1 MRMSAACKRLGSAI
15 VTSLTAA
22 FVAWPQP
29 VYSQTEVTDSRFW
42 HGPERTRLVLELSA
56 AATYRV
62 FSLEDPKRIVI
73 DIDEGRLRQGF
84 NFPTRAGGSVAGVRT
99 GRPDPETFR
108 IVLDL
113 RHAATFRAFL
123 LDPSDAYPHRL
134 VVDLIHEATTEEAA
148 SSSLDLREEDY
159 LVVIDP
165 GHGGEDPGAVGGTG
179 TYEKN
184 VALSIARRLKRIVNW
199 DGRMRAILT
208 RTDDYYVSLRKR
220 VTFAMT
226 RRADVFLS
234 VHADAA
240 RRKTAQGA
248 SVYILSTDGASSE
261 MGKWLAQRENA
272 ADLAGGVDIGQQDPV
287 LQRTLLDMGLDW
299 KIRES
304 HELGRALL
312 GALNEVGAL
321 HSREVGRAGFA
332 VLKAV
337 DIPAVLIET
346 GFMTNPVEER
356 DLQQELTQE
365 RIAGAIFRGLSTY
378 CDADERCPRR
388 TRDENTYVVA
398 PGDSLRLIAARLGV
412 SVSDLRKENALP
424 SGTLQI
430 GQKLKVPL

>member
-1 MRMSAACKRLGSAI
+1 MSAACKRLGSAI

-356 DLQQELTQE
+356 DLQQELIQE

>member
-1 MRMSAACKRLGSAI
+1 MSVVYRWLGPAT
-15 VTSLTAA
+15 VTSLLVA

-42 HGPERTRLVLELSA
+42 HGPERTRLVLELSGA
-56 AATYRV
+56 AAYRV
-62 FSLEDPKRIVI
+62 FSLGDPRRIVI
-73 DIDEGRLRQGF
+73 DIDEGRLRQGV
-84 NFPTRAGGSVAGVRT
+84 NFTTTAGGSVAGVRT

-134 VVDLIHEATTEEAA
+134 VVDVIQEATTKEVTPAPIE
-148 SSSLDLREEDY
+148 LREEDY

-199 DGRMRAILT
+199 DGRMRAMLT
-208 RTDDYYVSLRKR
+208 RTDDYYVSLRQR

-240 RRKTAQGA
+240 QRKTAQGA

-272 ADLAGGVDIGQQDPV
+272 ADLAGGVDIGEQDPV

-304 HELGRALL
+304 HELGRSLL
-312 GALNEVGAL
+312 GSLNEVGVL

-346 GFMTNPVEER
+346 GFMTNPVEEK

-412 SVSDLRKENALP
+412 SVPDLRRENAIQ

>member
-1 MRMSAACKRLGSAI
+1 MGAAGQWLGSAI
-15 VTSLTAA
+15 ITGLALA
-22 FVAWPQP
+22 FGAWPQP
-29 VYSQTEVTDSRFW
+29 VYSQAEITDSRLW
-42 HGPERTRLVLELSA
+42 HGPERTRLVLELSE

-62 FSLEDPKRIVI
+62 FSLEDPGRIVI
-73 DIDEGRLRQGF
+73 DIDGGRLRQGA
-84 NFPTRAGGSVAGVRT
+84 NFTTRAGGSVAGVRT

-113 RHAATFRAFL
+113 HRAATFRAFL
-123 LDPSDAYPHRL
+123 LDPSGAYPHRL
-134 VVDLIHEATTEEAA
+134 VVDVIQEATTEEVT
-148 SSSLDLREEDY
+148 SSPLDLREEDF

-179 TYEKN
+179 AYEKN

-208 RTDDYYVSLRKR
+208 RTDDYYVSLRQR

-240 RRKTAQGA
+240 QRKTAQGA

-304 HELGRALL
+304 HELGRSLL
-312 GALNEVGAL
+312 GALNEVGEL

-337 DIPAVLIET
+337 DIPAALIET
-346 GFMTNPVEER
+346 GFMTNPVEEK

-388 TRDENTYVVA
+388 TRDENIYVVA

-412 SVSDLRKENALP
+412 SVPDLRRENGLQ
-424 SGTLQI
+424 SGALQI

>member
-1 MRMSAACKRLGSAI
+1 MSAACKRLGSAI

-29 VYSQTEVTDSRFW
+29 VYSQAEVTDSRFW

-62 FSLEDPKRIVI
+62 FSLDDPKRIVI

-356 DLQQELTQE
+356 DLQQELIQE

-412 SVSDLRKENALP
+412 SVSDLRKENALQ

>member
-1 MRMSAACKRLGSAI
+1 MSEVCKWLGPAV
-15 VTSLTAA
+15 VTSLLAA
-22 FVAWPQP
+22 LAAWPQP

-42 HGPERTRLVLELSA
+42 HGPERTRLVLELST

-62 FSLEDPKRIVI
+62 FSLDDPKRIVI
-73 DIDEGRLRQGF
+73 DLDEGRLKQGF
-84 NFPTRAGGSVAGVRT
+84 GFTTSAGGSVAGVRT

-113 RHAATFRAFL
+113 RHAVTFRAFL

-134 VVDLIHEATTEEAA
+134 VVDLIHEATAEQGV

-179 TYEKN
+179 AYEKN

-346 GFMTNPVEER
+346 GFMTNPVEEK

-365 RIAGAIFRGLSTY
+365 RIAGAIFRGLSRY

-388 TRDENTYVVA
+388 TREENTYVVA

-412 SVSDLRKENALP
+412 SVSDLRRENTLQ